1 MLETKSN
8 TFIAEPNILPTMQTF
23 QNEQF
28 GTQDLEY
35 YSHWLFGG

>member
-8 TFIAEPNILPTMQTF
+8 TFIGEPNNLPAMQTL

-28 GTQDLEY
+28 GTQDLKY
-35 YSHWLFGG
+35 YNHWLFGG